1 MQCCLRTVGNSGKPQ
16 CGIATAKPAEIR
28 RGISTMAVLASL
40 LIVALATVSV
50 ASTLV
55 ALRAAN
61 ERDQLKEDY
70 AGATRVIDQYIMTIS
85 SNNKLKGTSME
96 ALRNDLYQPAFDYY
110 EQYVKSHPNKGPGSK
125 LENLKTWVTG
135 GDKQSMPHLADAHFH
150 LAGLLAK
157 RGSSDSLIEINEGLR
172 LINAMKAENFDPST
186 YPSFQQSALRY
197 TMPTEWFTFKNVSG
211 EGARDKLVVVVM
223 AFDGTALTYEELK
236 KAHPDVVSFRD
247 DIAGASRIPGTMFGF
262 ANANARSAVAWQKAV
277 DNLDS
282 VVRDRPSDME
292 YKVRLAEALAALA
305 SRQKSMRK
313 TEEAMANYQRVI
325 DLREQIVAA
334 NPDDTTRKSELT
346 TAKRDLERLKAT
358 KPEKKAEPPA
368 EAAASATEPAA
379 TPAPTEGK

>member
-1 MQCCLRTVGNSGKPQ
+1 
-16 CGIATAKPAEIR
+16 
-28 RGISTMAVLASL
+28 MAVLASL

-61 ERDQLKEDY
+61 ERDRLKEDY
-70 AGATRVIDQYIMTIS
+70 AGVTRVIDQYIMTIS
-85 SNNKLKGTSME
+85 SNSKLKGTSME

-110 EQYVKSHPNKGPGSK
+110 QQYVKSHPDKGPGSK
-125 LENLKTWVTG
+125 LDKIKTWITG
-135 GDKQSMPHLADAHFH
+135 GDKQSMPQLADAHFH

-157 RGSSDSLIEINEGLR
+157 RGSSVSLTEINEGLR
-172 LINAMKAENFDPST
+172 LVNAMKAEHFDPSA
-186 YPSFQQSALRY
+186 YPSIQQSALKY

-211 EGARDKLVVVVM
+211 KEAGDKLVVVVM
-223 AFDGTALTYEELK
+223 AFDGTVMSYEELK
-236 KAHPDVVSFRD
+236 QAHPEVVSFRD

-262 ANANARSAVAWQKAV
+262 ANANARSASAWQKAV

-282 VVRDRPSDME
+282 VVRDRPNDIE
-292 YKVRLAEALAALA
+292 YKVRLAEALSALA

-334 NPDDTTRKSELT
+334 NPEDNTRKSELT
-346 TAKRDLERLKAT
+346 TAKRDLERLKAA
-358 KPEKKAEPPA
+358 KPAKKEEPPA
-368 EAAASATEPAA
+368 STADPAA
-379 TPAPTEGK
+379 TPAPADGQ